1 VNTKKTEKNRALKAA
16 RKSTYDFCN
25 DTATHAYRA
34 ASEAYAATNE
44 AARAAYEA
52 ATDLYDSAS
61 AAYQTATALYSATL
75 IWETTEG
82 SKN

>member
-1 VNTKKTEKNRALKAA
+1 MNTEENYKAIKTAYILARAAFA
-16 RKSTYDFCN
+16 P
-25 DTATHAYRA
+25 
-34 ASEAYAATNE
+34 ASEAYQ

-61 AAYQTATALYSATL
+61 AAYQTAIDLYSATL
-75 IWETTEG
+75 IWETMEG